1 MAADIWP
8 EVDTR
13 LEAESVLAT
22 TAVADNTAVAE
33 VDEDTVEVATEEATV
48 AAATEE
54 DEEPAAV
61 TALTALTVLTTLT
74 TPLAVTLLLLVL
86 RDEDIGA
93 FAGGG
98 RLLTKGLLLSRSAR
112 R

>member
-8 EVDTR
+8 EVDTK

-48 AAATEE
+48 TAATEE

-61 TALTALTVLTTLT
+61 TAFTALT
-74 TPLAVTLLLLVL
+74 TPLAVALLLLVL